1 MNYGFFRVCSCSP
14 EIQVSNT
21 EFNAKKIIEC
31 VKTASEKKA
40 SIIVF
45 PELSVT
51 GYTCHDLFLQKML
64 QDSAINAIEEI
75 CEKTKVFSH
84 ALFYYSFCI
93 LYYPIYVLP
102 LPDVV

>member
-1 MNYGFFRVCSCSP
+1 MNYGFFRVCCCSP
-14 EIQVSNT
+14 EIQVANT

-75 CEKTKVFSH
+75 CEKTKNFS
-84 ALFYYSFCI
+84 
-93 LYYPIYVLP
+93 P
-102 LPDVV
+102 LIVIGSPL

>member
-1 MNYGFFRVCSCSP
+1 MNYGFFRVCCCSP

-51 GYTCHDLFLQKML
+51 GYT
-64 QDSAINAIEEI
+64 
-75 CEKTKVFSH
+75 
-84 ALFYYSFCI
+84 
-93 LYYPIYVLP
+93 
-102 LPDVV
+102 

>member
-1 MNYGFFRVCSCSP
+1 MNYGFFRVCCCSP
-14 EIQVSNT
+14 EIQVANT

-75 CEKTKVFSH
+75 CEKTKNFSH
-84 ALFYYSFCI
+84 TTRNLANSSS
-93 LYYPIYVLP
+93 IYNNKELGENYE
-102 LPDVV
+102 